1 MGAPRIPLHPRNPE
15 RVCWGCDRYC
25 PADDMV
31 CGNGTIRCPHPC
43 ELFGEDWL
51 EAFAADAGPVADAP
65 PPVDAPHQPRRAA
78 E

>member
-1 MGAPRIPLHPRNPE
+1 MAAPKLPLHPTRPE

-43 ELFGEDWL
+43 ELFGDDWL
-51 EAFAADAGPVADAP
+51 EARSDTPTAEVQDAGPE
-65 PPVDAPHQPRRAA
+65 R
-78 E
+78 

>member
-1 MGAPRIPLHPRNPE
+1 MGAPTLPLHPKHPD
-15 RVCWGCDRYC
+15 RVCWGCERYC

-51 EAFAADAGPVADAP
+51 TSGVSSACPDV
-65 PPVDAPHQPRRAA
+65 VDARQRTSATRHSHTTL
-78 E
+78 